1 MLMQRLLHL
10 AGIHVV
16 AAADIEVLLAV
27 DDVAVALPRRTRSIP
42 SEHIANLAGDFV
54 NRSARVAI

>member
-1 MLMQRLLHL
+1 MQRLLHL

-16 AAADIEVLLAV
+16 AAADNPVLLAV
-27 DDVAVALPRRTRSIP
+27 DDAVERCRAAHGRIP
-42 SEHIANLAGDFV
+42 SENIANLAGDFV